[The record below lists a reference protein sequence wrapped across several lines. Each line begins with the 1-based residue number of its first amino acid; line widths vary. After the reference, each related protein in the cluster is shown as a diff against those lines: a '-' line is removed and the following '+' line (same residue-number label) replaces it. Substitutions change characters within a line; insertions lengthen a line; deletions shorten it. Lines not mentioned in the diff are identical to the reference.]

1 MPTGRAAINP
11 AGRWSGA
18 YCRWTV
24 GRQPRACSRVAWQGH
39 STCVTVRAMSQ
50 SPLDQAFDRI
60 DRALL
65 RIERSVERGAMHR
78 GRDDAL
84 RGKVASVVA
93 HVANLIPAS
102 GAT

>member
-1 MPTGRAAINP
+1 
-11 AGRWSGA
+11 
-18 YCRWTV
+18 
-24 GRQPRACSRVAWQGH
+24 
-39 STCVTVRAMSQ
+39 MSQ

-93 HVANLIPAS
+93 ELDELIRSS
-102 GAT
+102 GANG

>member
-1 MPTGRAAINP
+1 
-11 AGRWSGA
+11 
-18 YCRWTV
+18 
-24 GRQPRACSRVAWQGH
+24 
-39 STCVTVRAMSQ
+39 MSQ

-93 HVANLIPAS
+93 ELDGLIRAS
-102 GAT
+102 GANG

>member
-1 MPTGRAAINP
+1 
-11 AGRWSGA
+11 
-18 YCRWTV
+18 
-24 GRQPRACSRVAWQGH
+24 
-39 STCVTVRAMSQ
+39 MSQ
-50 SPLDQAFDRI
+50 SPLDHAFDRI

-93 HVANLIPAS
+93 ELDDLIRSAGVS
-102 GAT
+102 A

>member
-1 MPTGRAAINP
+1 
-11 AGRWSGA
+11 
-18 YCRWTV
+18 
-24 GRQPRACSRVAWQGH
+24 
-39 STCVTVRAMSQ
+39 MSQ
-50 SPLDQAFDRI
+50 SPLNQAFDRI

-93 HVANLIPAS
+93 ELDDLIRAS
-102 GAT
+102 GAHG